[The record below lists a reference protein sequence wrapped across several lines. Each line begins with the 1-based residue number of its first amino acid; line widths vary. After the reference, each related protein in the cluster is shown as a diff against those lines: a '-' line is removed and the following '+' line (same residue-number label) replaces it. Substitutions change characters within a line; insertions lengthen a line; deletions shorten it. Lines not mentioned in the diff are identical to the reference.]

1 MKVVDM
7 FGCGLPV
14 CALNFEC
21 LDELVK
27 HDINGMVFSC
37 SAELSAQI
45 QDLCK
50 GFPENN
56 SKLMQYRN
64 NLSTYQSHRW
74 NDYWKTIVLPLI
86 EN

>member
-45 QDLCK
+45 QVGMICTCLVFTTCGFCVVTFLCCTHY
-50 GFPENN
+50 N
-56 SKLMQYRN
+56 SC
-64 NLSTYQSHRW
+64 T
-74 NDYWKTIVLPLI
+74 
-86 EN
+86 